1 MFKKSIKLGNFTI
14 NENSKPLLVAEIS
27 ANHNGNIETALKTIK
42 EAKKNGADL
51 IKIQT
56 YTPDTMTINSNK
68 KDFLIDKGLWKGNTL
83 YSLYKQ
89 AYTPF
94 EWHDKIFEYCK
105 KIGILCFSTPFDET
119 AVDLLKKFQPPAVKI
134 ASFEMNDF
142 SLIKYSSKLK
152 KPLVISTGMASLNE
166 VKDLIN
172 FLKRNKI
179 YNCILLHCV
188 SGYPAKSS
196 EYNLRNISFIKN
208 KYNISVGLSDHSIDD
223 LVSISSIAL
232 GAKLIEKH
240 FILDRKMGGPDS
252 SFSIEPK
259 ELSDLRK
266 NIDRAWESTSKIDFK
281 LKSSEKNS
289 IKFRR
294 SIYAVKKIEKNEKFS
309 EENIRRIRPG
319 YGISPKFFSK
329 IIGKRALKSISK
341 GSPIKLSHFKSGVL

>member
-1 MFKKSIKLGNFTI
+1 
-14 NENSKPLLVAEIS
+14 
-27 ANHNGNIETALKTIK
+27 
-42 EAKKNGADL
+42 
-51 IKIQT
+51 
-56 YTPDTMTINSNK
+56 
-68 KDFLIDKGLWKGNTL
+68 
-83 YSLYKQ
+83 
-89 AYTPF
+89 
-94 EWHDKIFEYCK
+94 
-105 KIGILCFSTPFDET
+105 
-119 AVDLLKKFQPPAVKI
+119 
-134 ASFEMNDF
+134 MNDF

-152 KPLVISTGMASLNE
+152 KPLIISTGMASLNE

-281 LKSSEKNS
+281 LKSSEKIQLNS
-289 IKFRR
+289 EDL
-294 SIYAVKKIEKNEKFS
+294 YAVKKIEKMKSLVKKILEELDLAMAYHRNFS
-309 EENIRRIRPG
+309 Q
-319 YGISPKFFSK
+319 K
-329 IIGKRALKSISK
+329 
-341 GSPIKLSHFKSGVL
+341 